1 MQRYF
6 STVAKS
12 YLTSSKILSRR
23 NNIRSISRQC
33 DVFINHR
40 GADTKRNIA
49 GLLHDHFSRI
59 GLHSFL
65 DSKSMKPGDKLFG
78 EIEEGIRSCKVGIA
92 VFSPRYCES
101 YFCLHELALMMENK
115 KKIIPIF
122 VDVRPSQLRV
132 EYNYSCPKKE
142 LQRFNW
148 ALGEAKY
155 TVGLTFDT
163 VNGDWSELLRK
174 ASNAVIDNLI
184 VGGGAGEMPDN

>member
-6 STVAKS
+6 STVAKN
-12 YLTSSKILSRR
+12 YLTSCKILSRR
-23 NNIRSISRQC
+23 NDIRSISRQC

-40 GADTKRNIA
+40 GVDTKRNIA
-49 GLLHDHFSRI
+49 GLLYDHFTRI
-59 GLHSFL
+59 GLHPFL
-65 DSKSMKPGDKLFG
+65 DSKNMKPGDKLFG

-101 YFCLHELALMMENK
+101 YFCLHELALMVENK

-132 EYNYSCPKKE
+132 EYSHNCPDKE

-155 TVGLTFDT
+155 TVGLTFDSI
-163 VNGDWSELLRK
+163 NGDWSELLRK
-174 ASNAVIDNLI
+174 ASNAVVDNLI
-184 VGGGAGEMPDN
+184 DGGGRKMPDN